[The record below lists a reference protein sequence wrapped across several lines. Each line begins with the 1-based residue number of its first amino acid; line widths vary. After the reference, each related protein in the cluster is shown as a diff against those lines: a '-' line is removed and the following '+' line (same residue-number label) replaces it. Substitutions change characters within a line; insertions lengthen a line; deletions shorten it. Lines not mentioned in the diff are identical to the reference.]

1 MSNKWFDIISKEMQQ
16 PYFADLAA
24 FVKAERANYTVY
36 PPADKV
42 FNSFNLCPFD
52 KVKVVIVGQDP
63 YHQPHQAMGLS
74 FSVNKGVKIPPS
86 LQNIFQEQKQAPTSG
101 DLTPWARQGVFLLNR
116 ILTVRENQPLS
127 HQNKGWEIFTSH
139 ILAELYAVNRPLVF
153 MLWGKQAQSLM
164 PEVKRADHLF
174 LCTSH
179 PSPLAVYRGFHGC
192 GHFELA
198 NKFLQEHALTAIDW
212 RLP

>member
-86 LQNIFQEQKQAPTSG
+86 LQNIFQEQKQAPSSG
-101 DLTPWARQGVFLLNR
+101 DLTPWAR
-116 ILTVRENQPLS
+116 
-127 HQNKGWEIFTSH
+127 
-139 ILAELYAVNRPLVF
+139 
-153 MLWGKQAQSLM
+153 
-164 PEVKRADHLF
+164 
-174 LCTSH
+174 
-179 PSPLAVYRGFHGC
+179 
-192 GHFELA
+192 
-198 NKFLQEHALTAIDW
+198 
-212 RLP
+212 